1 MNSQYAIEVEDLRK
15 NYEGFSI
22 QDVSFRLPSGYI
34 TGLIGRNGAGK
45 TTLIDLI
52 LGTRSRDGGSVKIF
66 GSIVDGKL
74 GEMADSIGVVFDEA
88 NLPSEL
94 TIEQI
99 GNVLENIY
107 PNWDEARFRQLI
119 GSFELSGKKPIR
131 SFSKG
136 MKTKAAIACA
146 LAHHPKLLIL
156 DEPTSGLDPVIR
168 EEILEIFYDFT
179 REEDHSILISSHI
192 VSDLERLCDYILFI
206 QDGKIVLDEDKDTLL
221 DRYGRLILSREKEK
235 DVPPEAIVGRK
246 ETPYQVE
253 LLVERDKLSNW
264 SLEPASIE
272 DIFLFSERRAS

>member
-1 MNSQYAIEVEDLRK
+1 MNSQYAIEVESLQK
-15 NYEGFSI
+15 NYEGFSL
-22 QDVSFRLPSGYI
+22 QDVSFKLPSGYI

-52 LGTRSRDGGSVKIF
+52 LGTRSRDGGSIKIF

-74 GEMADSIGVVFDEA
+74 GEEADSIGVVFDEA

-94 TIEQI
+94 TIKQV
-99 GNVLENIY
+99 GKVLADVY
-107 PNWDEARFRQLI
+107 QNWDEEYFQSLTGRFDLN
-119 GSFELSGKKPIR
+119 GEKKLR
-131 SFSKG
+131 DFSKG
-136 MKTKAAIACA
+136 MKTKAAICCA

-168 EEILEIFYDFT
+168 EEILEILYDFT

-192 VSDLERLCDYILFI
+192 VSDLEKLCDYILFI

-221 DRYGRLILSREKEK
+221 DRYGRLILSKEKEK
-235 DVPPEAIVGRK
+235 DVPPDAIVGRK

-253 LLVERDKLSNW
+253 LLVEREKMTNW
-264 SLEPASIE
+264 ILEPATIE
-272 DIFLFSERRAS
+272 DIFLFRERREK

>member
-15 NYEGFSI
+15 DYGGFSL

-45 TTLIDLI
+45 STIIDLI
-52 LGTRSRDGGSVKIF
+52 LGTIPKDSGSIKIF

-74 GEMADSIGVVFDEA
+74 GELADSVGAVFDEA
-88 NLPSEL
+88 KLPLLL
-94 TIEQI
+94 T
-99 GNVLENIY
+99 LEEMGKVFGNIY
-107 PNWDEARFRQLI
+107 HNWDANYFHELIERF
-119 GSFELSGKKPIR
+119 GLSEKKQIR
-131 SFSKG
+131 EFSKG
-136 MKTKAAIACA
+136 MKTKAAIVCA
-146 LAHHPKLLIL
+146 LAHHPKLLIM

-168 EEILEIFYDFT
+168 EEILEILYDFT

-192 VSDLERLCDYILFI
+192 VSDLEKLCDYILFI
-206 QDGKIVLDEDKDTLL
+206 QDGKIVLDEEKDTLL
-221 DRYGRLILSREKEK
+221 DRYGRLILSRDREK

-264 SLEPASIE
+264 NVEPATIE
-272 DIFLFSERRAS
+272 EIFLFNERSDK